1 MRTGGAQLPAAVV
14 LCLGVGTS
22 PHRAL
27 SLLLCAL
34 VALLAGASTTRAL
47 ELGISDSNASTL
59 AEPLWAGLGIARVR
73 IVVPYDIATTNGAA
87 GTERRAD
94 FEQYLAE
101 ASSLGVTPLVT
112 FSPSQDV
119 RAPDTGDPL
128 APSADE
134 FAAAFTAFRAAYPN
148 VTTIAPWNEPN
159 NRDTRNYALG
169 SQPQL
174 AAQYWLRA
182 KQICPSAC
190 TLVAGD
196 FAGIPG
202 DDAYVDAYQAEL
214 AAAGAVPAVWAF
226 HAYTDVNRFQVVGAS
241 DAPVTRYY
249 LSKLQGP
256 WAGARVWIDE
266 VGARWR
272 DASGLVWG
280 DASQRDA
287 AGLLLGLAT
296 LDPRIEAIYYYNYSN
311 RCMTAS
317 RCAVQDRG
325 LVAPSPLDGQPLDYD
340 AAGRK
345 RAAYD
350 VIAARGPVILPVAAL
365 PPAVTIDQPA
375 QAAALRTPTPTFA
388 GRAAETVQ
396 TEPSVTLQ
404 LFPGFGETESSTPA
418 QTLGAPVAGK
428 AWSATAAPLPDGV
441 YTARATQAGNP
452 GTTGISEDV
461 VFTLDTVAPTTA
473 IVDGPGPVSG
483 AHTQAIAFA
492 ASEPGVTYTCAVDGR
507 RSRPCSSPVTLT
519 HLRLGR
525 HSFAVRARDAAGNP
539 QAVPTRLRWRVVS
552 LVRALAPRVGGIG
565 PLLRG
570 GLPVAAACEDRCR
583 VSARLDLAP
592 TGGAGGRGS
601 ARLDAPAGG
610 AGSRGRAAPLARVV
624 VRRSH
629 AGRFMLR
636 LRPRGAAAATLD
648 ARSSV
653 RATLTLALRARGA
666 GRSVVVRRAVTL
678 LRSGALRGLGRRGL
692 PVTLACSSACAA
704 PDVTRNRAGGSDLR
718 LPRPRGTKVRVHA
731 AVGGPGTAPRT
742 LALRLTLP
750 R

>member
-1 MRTGGAQLPAAVV
+1 M
-14 LCLGVGTS
+14 GTS

-27 SLLLCAL
+27 SLLLAGL
-34 VALLAGASTTRAL
+34 IAALLASAAPAGAL

-59 AEPLWAGLGIARVR
+59 AEPFWGGLGVSRVR
-73 IVVPYDIATTNGAA
+73 IVVPYDVATTSGTAGA
-87 GTERRAD
+87 ERRAD
-94 FEQYLAE
+94 FEQYLASA
-101 ASSLGVTPLVT
+101 ASAGVTPLVA
-112 FSPSQDV
+112 FAPSQDT
-119 RAPDTGDPL
+119 RAPGTGDPL

-134 FAAAFTAFRAAYPN
+134 LAAALAAFRARYPQ

-159 NRDTRNYALG
+159 NRDTSSYALG

-174 AAQYWLRA
+174 AADYWLRA
-182 KQICPSAC
+182 KQVCPSAC

-214 AAAGAVPAVWAF
+214 AAAGAVPDVWAF

-256 WAGARVWIDE
+256 WAGARIWIDE

-272 DASGLVWG
+272 DASGLIWG

-287 AGLLLGLAT
+287 ASLLLGLAT
-296 LDPRIEAIYYYNYSN
+296 LDPRIEAIYYYNWSN
-311 RCMTAS
+311 RCTTAS

-325 LVAPSPLDGQPLDYD
+325 LVAPSPLNGEPLGYD
-340 AAGRK
+340 VAGRR

-350 VIAARGPVILPVAAL
+350 VIAGRGPVIAPVAAL
-365 PPAVTIDQPA
+365 PPAVTIDAPA
-375 QAAALRTPTPTFA
+375 QGAALRTPTPAFA
-388 GRAAETVQ
+388 GRAAETVN
-396 TEPSVTLQ
+396 TTPSVTLQ
-404 LFPGFGETESSTPA
+404 LLPGFGETESSAPA
-418 QTLGAPVAGK
+418 QTLGAPVVGK
-428 AWSATAAPLPDGV
+428 AWSATAAPLADGV
-441 YTARATQAGNP
+441 YTARATQDGNP

-461 VFTLDTVAPTTA
+461 VFTIDTTAPTTA
-473 IVDGPGPVSG
+473 IVDGPGAVSG
-483 AHTQAIAFA
+483 AHTQEIAFA
-492 ASEPGVTYTCAVDGR
+492 ASEPGVAYTCALDGR
-507 RSRPCSSPVTLT
+507 RSRACSSPIVMR

-539 QAVPTRLRWRVVS
+539 QAVPTRLRWTVVS
-552 LVRALAPRVGGIG
+552 LTRALAPRLGGIG
-565 PLLRG
+565 PMLRG

-583 VSARLDLAP
+583 VSARLDLP
-592 TGGAGGRGS
+592 LGRGRS
-601 ARLDAPAGG
+601 L
-610 AGSRGRAAPLARVV
+610 PLALAE
-624 VRRSH
+624 VRRPR
-629 AGRFMLR
+629 AGRFVLR
-636 LRPRGAAAATLD
+636 LRPRGTAAAALA

-666 GRSVVVRRAVTL
+666 GRTVVVRRTVALV
-678 LRSGALRGLGRRGL
+678 RSGALRALGRRGL

-704 PDVTRNRAGGSDLR
+704 PGVTRGRAGGGDLR
-718 LPRPRGTKVRVHA
+718 LPRPRGTLVRVSA
-731 AVGGPGTAPRT
+731 AVGGPGTAART
-742 LALRLTLP
+742 LALRLALP